1 MEGSASDSF
10 TLMTSTMPSQQQHH
24 QEEPMQNK
32 QHLNSSIFS
41 LTLDEFR
48 TKSGK
53 NFDSINFDEF
63 LSSVWGEENQSC
75 PIPNQNEPTNSVP
88 IPLSGKT
95 LEEVWSDILRSEME
109 QDTPTPVTNHDQ
121 TPLGEMT
128 LEDFLVKAGV
138 IRESPRPP
146 PPPPPQRI
154 PENYNFP
161 RKNSHLDVNMNVGA
175 GQIMGY
181 DLSVQPNS
189 NVVSNHGPSMYQLY
203 SQSGGPT
210 PMPLPPPP
218 TPQHSNFDIE
228 KCNNSGSD
236 GSEPSSKKA
245 KRNMCDEAFD
255 RRQRRMIKNRE
266 SAARSRARK
275 QAYTAELEIELNQL
289 KEDNTRLKLALATA
303 ERKLHEY
310 EEKEKKQ
317 TMKMQRKGEKT
328 KGVKIGSSLSW

>member
-1 MEGSASDSF
+1 MSDSF
-10 TLMTSTMPSQQQHH
+10 TLMTSTMPSQQQQHR
-24 QEEPMQNK
+24 EEPMQSK
-32 QHLNSSIFS
+32 QQLNSSIFS

-53 NFDSINFDEF
+53 NFDSINMDEF

-95 LEEVWSDILRSEME
+95 LEEVWSDIQRSEME
-109 QDTPTPVTNHDQ
+109 QDTPTPVSNHDQ

-146 PPPPPQRI
+146 PAPPHRI
-154 PENYNFP
+154 QENYNFP
-161 RKNSHLDVNMNVGA
+161 GKNSPLDVNLNVGA
-175 GQIMGY
+175 GQVMGI
-181 DLSVQPNS
+181 DLSVQTNS
-189 NVVSNHGPSMYQLY
+189 NVVGNHGPSMYQLY
-203 SQSGGPT
+203 SQSGGPA
-210 PMPLPPPP
+210 PLPLPQPPPP
-218 TPQHSNFDIE
+218 QGSNFDIE

-236 GSEPSSKKA
+236 GSEPSSK
-245 KRNMCDEAFD
+245 RGRGNMCDEVFN

-275 QAYTAELEIELNQL
+275 QVN
-289 KEDNTRLKLALATA
+289 
-303 ERKLHEY
+303 
-310 EEKEKKQ
+310 
-317 TMKMQRKGEKT
+317 
-328 KGVKIGSSLSW
+328 